1 MGTETI
7 GSGFSQSVKD
17 QLKAREALFSAKKRE
32 NDQLLYMNSNGAWA
46 RLVSSINTLTKEE
59 TVALKKFEVGPKDIE
74 GDNTLA
80 YNNVL
85 LGGTKAQTVRTK
97 GGIDTTPNY
106 NPIILN
112 DDQTI
117 LAGQPRTNQYNNY
130 ASLGF
135 RPSPGIETVS
145 IESKNTYG
153 TLREAKIKITAWTL
167 EDLEVIQ
174 ALYLRPGYSML
185 LEWGHSMYITNDG
198 TLKKDGVGSL
208 YNDFLTDSCKTGR
221 QIEEDLSQKREDNDN
236 NYDAMYGYV
245 KNFNWSYRQDGGY
258 DCEVT
263 LISKGSIL
271 ESMSIKFDPANTLE
285 VKNEKTK
292 DTRELVS
299 PFHKFFH
306 DLAKVKKT
314 SFTENDLIDKL
325 NSKEKGNYSKLQKF
339 NGFWLDLDTSGDL
352 DDFEDRGQFITLG
365 TLLDFYNNYVS
376 PVNPASE
383 DEEDNGKYKLIKYYT
398 GQTDSQPT
406 GPYEQ
411 IAKYVTTDSH
421 FSIDPL
427 KGLLPKEFTAPTEI
441 TSVSKLLV
449 YGAIAATGGILG
461 VIGLFFT
468 DEIKG
473 ALNRS
478 GIGQV
483 NRLDLGPVNKI
494 KKQLN
499 TQIIKG
505 DSDDILNIVI
515 STHYLSTTIDD
526 LLKSETKTDH
536 NMQAFVSRILNTLN
550 DSLGGINDLD
560 QYYNEEHD
568 MWYIIDRKKT
578 PSGDNV
584 GELPS
589 MIPLTGLKST
599 ITNLG
604 ISSKISNEIGAQVSI
619 AAQGAGNNYNEDVS
633 TLLEWNSGLIDR
645 TIPIKTI
652 TQDEFDKQSEA
663 AEKKAIKKL
672 EKVVE
677 WAEEVTDVFDE
688 FSEGGEGGLLSGWG
702 DVDYEEEDHN
712 NLKSG
717 HKEYTSKYVLDD
729 YYKPKEKPK
738 PPPGV
743 IPVELSFT
751 TIGIGGLKVG
761 QAFTVEKG
769 VLPERYSKYFGFILT
784 GLSHD
789 VSGNKWTTS
798 VKTQFY
804 SIRTTPLDECKET
817 PSPRPETTASTI
829 TPEGITTVDPLTGV
843 TATPEQLNELDPAP
857 KINTGRI
864 GGISYSASPVAK
876 KLQGELN
883 FNGLLDL
890 GNLEFIGETQGA
902 ARYYINPQTG
912 RPEYMLHPA
921 AAKAWYGWRDEMKS
935 QGVFYRVTSGY
946 RNSQHQGGL
955 DSGRSASPGRSPHGW
970 AGALDFGNLYQVV
983 GGSTNLTTNVNG
995 RIQSPDYTKMAEI
1008 GKKYGWYNPWRLS
1021 NNGGSM
1027 DELWHWEYWGT
1038 V

>member
-7 GSGFSQSVKD
+7 GSGFSQSIKA
-17 QLKAREALFSAKKRE
+17 QLKAREGLFSTRERE
-32 NDQLLYMNSNGAWA
+32 NDQLLYMNSNGSWA
-46 RLVSSINTLTKEE
+46 RLVSSVNTLTYEE
-59 TVALKKFEVGPKDIE
+59 ILELKKFEVGPKDVQ

-85 LGGTKAQTVRTK
+85 LGGTKAQTVPTK

-112 DDQTI
+112 DDKTVT
-117 LAGQPRTNQYNNY
+117 AGQPRTSQYNNY

-145 IESKNTYG
+145 VESKNTYG

-185 LEWGHSMYITNDG
+185 LEWGHSMYINNDG

-208 YNDFLTDSCKTGR
+208 YNEFLNDSCKTGR
-221 QIEEDLSQKREDNDN
+221 EIEEELNQKREDNDN

-245 KNFNWSYRQDGGY
+245 KNFNWGYRQDGGY

-271 ESMSIKFDPANTLE
+271 ESMSIKFDPANTLY
-285 VKNEKTK
+285 VKNTETK

-306 DLAKVKKT
+306 DLAKVKQ
-314 SFTENDLIDKL
+314 TEFNEKDLKKAI
-325 NSKEKGNYSKLQKF
+325 NEEEKGNYSKLRRF
-339 NGFWLDLDTSGDL
+339 NGYWIDLDTSGDL

-376 PVNPASE
+376 PVDPANE
-383 DEEDNGKYKLIKYYT
+383 DEEGNGEYKLIKYYT
-398 GQTDSQPT
+398 GQTDASLS

-411 IAKYVTTDSH
+411 IGKYVTAISH
-421 FSIDPL
+421 FSIDPM
-427 KGLLPKEFTAPTEI
+427 KGLIPRKCKTPRELTLR
-441 TSVSKLLV
+441 KLLKAENKKKDLSL
-449 YGAIAATGGILG
+449 YEQGKQKLSS
-461 VIGLFFT
+461 LT
-468 DEIKG
+468 DK
-473 ALNRS
+473 ALNKVT
-478 GIGQV
+478 GTLDKKQ
-483 NRLDLGPVNKI
+483 LDLGPVNEI
-494 KKQLN
+494 KKALRGR
-499 TQIIKG
+499 IKKG
-505 DSDDILNIVI
+505 APDDILNIVI
-515 STHYLSTTIDD
+515 SIHYLSMTIDD

-536 NMQAFVSRILNTLN
+536 NMQAFVSRILTTLN

-568 MWYIIDRKKT
+568 MWYLVDRKKT
-578 PSGDNV
+578 PSGDSE

-589 MIPLTGLKST
+589 SIPLTGLKST
-599 ITNLG
+599 VTNLN

-619 AAQGAGNNYNEDVS
+619 AAQGAGGNYNEDVS
-633 TLLEWNSGLIDR
+633 TLLQWNSGLIDR
-645 TIPIKTI
+645 TVPGKTI
-652 TQDEFDKQSEA
+652 TQENFDQQKDKDL
-663 AEKKAIKKL
+663 KKRIKYLK
-672 EKVVE
+672 KVIE
-677 WAEEVTDVFDE
+677 WGEEVTDIFDE
-688 FSEGGEGGLLSGWG
+688 FGEGGEDSGY

-717 HKEYTSKYVLDD
+717 HKEYCSDFVLED
-729 YYKPKEKPK
+729 YYKKKDNPK

-751 TIGIGGLKVG
+751 TIGIGGLKIG

-769 VLPERYSKYFGFILT
+769 VLPEKYNKNFGFILT

-798 VKTQFY
+798 IKTQFY
-804 SIRTTPLDECKET
+804 SIRTTPADECSIFPDNTAALLAGT
-817 PSPRPETTASTI
+817 PPSEPANI
-829 TPEGITTVDPLTGV
+829 VDPNTGV
-843 TATPEQLNELDPAP
+843 IATPEQLNELDPAP

-864 GGISYSASPVAK
+864 GSISYSASPVAK
-876 KLQGELN
+876 NLQEKLN

-890 GNLEFIGETQGA
+890 DNLEFIGEEVGA
-902 ARYYINPQTG
+902 ARYYINPKTG

-955 DSGRSASPGRSPHGW
+955 DSGRAASPGRSPHGW

-983 GGSTNLTTNVNG
+983 GGSTNLSTNVNG
-995 RIQSPDYTKMAEI
+995 RIQSPDYTKMGEI

>member
-7 GSGFSQSVKD
+7 GSGFSAKVKE
-17 QLKAREALFSAKKRE
+17 QLQARERLFSTKKRE

-46 RLVSSINTLTKEE
+46 RLVSSINTLTHEE
-59 TVALKKFEVGPKDIE
+59 TVALKKFEVGPKDVQ

-106 NPIILN
+106 SPIILN

-208 YNDFLTDSCKTGR
+208 YNEFLNDSCKTGR
-221 QIEEDLSQKREDNDN
+221 QIEEDLLQKREDNDN

-314 SFTENDLIDKL
+314 SFTEIDLIDKL

-383 DEEDNGKYKLIKYYT
+383 DEEDRGKYKLIKYYT

-411 IAKYVTTDSH
+411 IAKYVTTDGH
-421 FSIDPL
+421 FSIDPM
-427 KGLLPKEFTAPTEI
+427 KGLLPKEFTAPAEI
-441 TSVSKLLV
+441 PFKTLL
-449 YGAIAATGGILG
+449 
-461 VIGLFFT
+461 GL
-468 DEIKG
+468 DLKKKE
-473 ALNRS
+473 
-478 GIGQV
+478 
-483 NRLDLGPVNKI
+483 LDLGPVNKI

-499 TQIIKG
+499 EQIIKG

-515 STHYLSTTIDD
+515 STHYLSTTIDN
-526 LLKSETKTDH
+526 LLKSKTKTDH
-536 NMQAFVSRILNTLN
+536 NMQAFVSSILTTLN

-578 PSGDNV
+578 PSADNA
-584 GELPS
+584 GEPPS

-599 ITNLG
+599 ITNLN

-652 TQDEFDKQSEA
+652 TQDEFDEQNSQKLEGV
-663 AEKKAIKKL
+663 IKKL
-672 EKVVE
+672 EKVIE
-677 WAEEVTDVFDE
+677 WAEETTDVFDE
-688 FSEGGEGGLLSGWG
+688 FGEGGEYNVQ

-717 HKEYTSKYVLDD
+717 HKEYCSKYVLDD
-729 YYKPKEKPK
+729 YYKTKEDPR
-738 PPPGV
+738 PSPGV

-751 TIGIGGLKVG
+751 TIGIGGLKIG

-769 VLPERYSKYFGFILT
+769 VLPERYSKNFGFILT

-798 VKTQFY
+798 IKTQFY
-804 SIRTTPLDECKET
+804 SRRTTPLDECKET

-864 GGISYSASPVAK
+864 GGINYSASPLAK

-902 ARYYINPQTG
+902 ARYYINPKTG
-912 RPEYMLHPA
+912 KPEYMLHPA
-921 AAKAWYGWRDEMKS
+921 AAKAWYEWRDEMKS

>member
-1 MGTETI
+1 MGAETI

-17 QLKAREALFSAKKRE
+17 QLKARENLFSAKIRE

-46 RLVSSINTLTKEE
+46 RLVSSVNTLTPEE
-59 TVALKKFEVGPKDIE
+59 VVALAKFEVGPKDIE

-97 GGIDTTPNY
+97 GGIDNTPNY
-106 NPIILN
+106 NPITLN
-112 DDQTI
+112 KDENQNITVS
-117 LAGQPRTNQYNNY
+117 AGQVRTNQYNNY

-198 TLKKDGVGSL
+198 TLKKDGVGGL
-208 YNDFLTDSCKTGR
+208 YNEFLNDSCKTGR
-221 QIEEDLSQKREDNDN
+221 EIEEDLSAKRKDNDN

-271 ESMSIKFDPANTLE
+271 ESMSIKYDPANTLD

-314 SFTENDLIDKL
+314 TFTKEDLIDKL
-325 NSKEKGNYSKLQKF
+325 NSKEKGNYSKLQDF
-339 NGFWLDLDTSGDL
+339 NGFWIDLDTSGDL

-383 DEEDNGKYKLIKYYT
+383 DEENNGDYKLIKYYT
-398 GQTDSQPT
+398 GQTDTNKTS

-421 FSIDPL
+421 FSIDPM
-427 KGLLPKEFTAPTEI
+427 KGLLPKEFIAPPEI
-441 TSVSKLLV
+441 TNVSKIL
-449 YGAIAATGGILG
+449 YYAAGAATAGLG
-461 VIGLFFT
+461 LIFSDTLESF
-468 DEIKG
+468 
-473 ALNRS
+473 LNWT
-478 GIGQV
+478 GVGQV
-483 NRLDLGPVNKI
+483 NQLDLGPVDSI
-494 KKQLN
+494 KEDLKKL
-499 TQIIKG
+499 IIKG
-505 DSDDILNIVI
+505 ESDDILNISI

-526 LLKSETKTDH
+526 LLKTDTKADH
-536 NMQAFVSRILNTLN
+536 NMQEFLRRILNTLN

-568 MWYIIDRKKT
+568 MWYVIDRKKT
-578 PSGDNV
+578 PTANNQGS
-584 GELPS
+584 LPS

-599 ITNLG
+599 VTNLS

-619 AAQGAGNNYNEDVS
+619 AAQGGGNNYNEDVS
-633 TLLEWNSGLIDR
+633 TLLQWNRGLIDR
-645 TIPIKTI
+645 TVPIKTI
-652 TQDEFDKQSEA
+652 TQEDFDKETER
-663 AEKKAIKKL
+663 AEKKATKKL
-672 EKVVE
+672 EKTVE

-688 FSEGGEGGLLSGWG
+688 FSAFFN

-729 YYKPKEKPK
+729 YYRDRNDPK
-738 PPPGV
+738 PSPGV

-761 QAFTVEKG
+761 QAFTIEEG
-769 VLPERYSKYFGFILT
+769 VLPAGYSDRFGFILT

-798 VKTQFY
+798 IKTQFY
-804 SIRTTPLDECKET
+804 SIRTTPIDECKEV
-817 PSPRPETTASTI
+817 PPPRPTTTASTI
-829 TPEGITTVDPLTGV
+829 NPEGINTVDPLTGV

-864 GGISYSASPVAK
+864 GGTSYSASPVAK
-876 KLQGELN
+876 SLQKQLN
-883 FNGLLDL
+883 FNGLLDTS
-890 GNLEFIGETQGA
+890 NLEFIGETQGA
-902 ARYYINPQTG
+902 ARYYINPKTG
-912 RPEYMLHPA
+912 KPEYMLHPT
-921 AAKAWYGWRDEMKS
+921 AAKAWYGWRDEMKA

-955 DSGRSASPGRSPHGW
+955 DSGRAASPGRSPHGW
-970 AGALDFGNLYQVV
+970 GGALDFGNLYQVV

>member
-7 GSGFSQSVKD
+7 GSGFSAKVKE
-17 QLKAREALFSAKKRE
+17 QLQARERLFSTKKRE

-46 RLVSSINTLTKEE
+46 RLVSSINTLTKKE
-59 TVALKKFEVGPKDIE
+59 TVALKKFEVGPKDIK

-208 YNDFLTDSCKTGR
+208 YNEFLNDSCKTGR
-221 QIEEDLSQKREDNDN
+221 QIEEDLLKKREDNDN

-263 LISKGSIL
+263 LISKGAIL

-314 SFTENDLIDKL
+314 SFTENDLIEKL

-339 NGFWLDLDTSGDL
+339 NGSWLDLDTSGDL

-383 DEEDNGKYKLIKYYT
+383 DEEDKGKYKLIKYYT
-398 GQTDSQPT
+398 GQTDSKPT

-411 IAKYVTTDSH
+411 IAKYVTTDGH
-421 FSIDPL
+421 FSIDPM
-427 KGLLPKEFTAPTEI
+427 KGLLPKEFTAPAEI
-441 TSVSKLLV
+441 SFKTLNGLDLKKKDLSFLERVNLKLIKFIFDDV
-449 YGAIAATGGILG
+449 TGILSKKELD
-461 VIGLFFT
+461 IGEVNDIKKDLN
-468 DEIKG
+468 DKLIKG
-473 ALNRS
+473 E
-478 GIGQV
+478 G
-483 NRLDLGPVNKI
+483 
-494 KKQLN
+494 
-499 TQIIKG
+499 
-505 DSDDILNIVI
+505 DDILNIYI

-536 NMQAFVSRILNTLN
+536 NMQAFVNRILNTLN

-578 PSGDNV
+578 PSGDNE

-599 ITNLG
+599 ITNLN

-645 TIPIKTI
+645 TVPIKTI
-652 TQDEFDKQSEA
+652 TQDEFDKQNSQELERA
-663 AEKKAIKKL
+663 TKKL
-672 EKVVE
+672 EKVIE
-677 WAEEVTDVFDE
+677 WAEEVTDVFEE
-688 FSEGGEGGLLSGWG
+688 FGEGRGIEVFE

-717 HKEYTSKYVLDD
+717 HKEYCSKYVLDD
-729 YYKPKEKPK
+729 YYKAKEGPR
-738 PPPGV
+738 PSPGV

-751 TIGIGGLKVG
+751 TIGIGGLKIG

-769 VLPERYSKYFGFILT
+769 VLPERYSKNFGFILT

-798 VKTQFY
+798 IKTQFY
-804 SIRTTPLDECKET
+804 SIRTTPIDECKET
-817 PSPRPETTASTI
+817 PSPRPEITASTI

-864 GGISYSASPVAK
+864 GGISYSASPLAK
-876 KLQGELN
+876 NLQKQLN
-883 FNGLLDL
+883 FNGLLDTS
-890 GNLEFIGETQGA
+890 NLEFIGETQGA
-902 ARYYINPQTG
+902 AKYYTNPKTG
-912 RPEYMLHPA
+912 KPEYMLHPA
-921 AAKAWYGWRDEMKS
+921 AAQAWYGWRDEMKA
-935 QGVFYRVTSGY
+935 QGIFYRVTSGY

-955 DSGRSASPGRSPHGW
+955 DSGRAASPGRSPHGW